1 MTNLNLILTI
11 SANEGIAE
19 VRSKYKAEVSALQAQ
34 LRREQLKVQ
43 SLEKSL
49 DQKASRHVVFHEF
62 AAVLSLLLISK
73 FFSCYRRKRQRS
85 SPNFVMN
92 SYPMCKRAEL
102 GFKCCLLLFFIFM
115 SRVSSCVVNCLSLSM
130 LYCKKVNK
138 KDLLIW

>member
-62 AAVLSLLLISK
+62 AAVLSL
-73 FFSCYRRKRQRS
+73 FSS
-85 SPNFVMN
+85 FLNFLVTGE
-92 SYPMCKRAEL
+92 RGRGAHQTL
-102 GFKCCLLLFFIFM
+102 
-115 SRVSSCVVNCLSLSM
+115 
-130 LYCKKVNK
+130 
-138 KDLLIW
+138 

>member
-49 DQKASRHVVFHEF
+49 DQKASRHAFHEF
-62 AAVLSLLLISK
+62 AAVLSL
-73 FFSCYRRKRQRS
+73 FFS
-85 SPNFVMN
+85 FLN
-92 SYPMCKRAEL
+92 SFLVTGERGRGAHQTL
-102 GFKCCLLLFFIFM
+102 
-115 SRVSSCVVNCLSLSM
+115 
-130 LYCKKVNK
+130 
-138 KDLLIW
+138 

>member
-62 AAVLSLLLISK
+62 AAVLSL
-73 FFSCYRRKRQRS
+73 FFS
-85 SPNFVMN
+85 FLN
-92 SYPMCKRAEL
+92 SFLVTGERGRGAHQAL
-102 GFKCCLLLFFIFM
+102 
-115 SRVSSCVVNCLSLSM
+115 
-130 LYCKKVNK
+130 
-138 KDLLIW
+138 

>member
-1 MTNLNLILTI
+1 MLTNLNLILTI

-62 AAVLSLLLISK
+62 AAVLSL
-73 FFSCYRRKRQRS
+73 FFS
-85 SPNFVMN
+85 FLN
-92 SYPMCKRAEL
+92 SFLVTGERGRGAHQTL
-102 GFKCCLLLFFIFM
+102 
-115 SRVSSCVVNCLSLSM
+115 
-130 LYCKKVNK
+130 
-138 KDLLIW
+138 